1 MKEGRKMNIR
11 DNLNRVWEKIS
22 NAAESVGRDAS
33 EIAVVGVTKTHG
45 PEVVEAAVEA
55 GIEHIGENRVQEFL
69 SKYPGVGVDCKW
81 HLVGH
86 LQRNKVNKV
95 LGKFELIHS
104 VDSPRLARKL
114 NKSGERDDIVS
125 DVLIQVN
132 TSGEESKYGISPDEA
147 IELAGFI
154 TGLPFLRL
162 HGLMTIAPW
171 VKDTGVVAASF
182 ASLRQLR
189 ENLISRGF
197 EEERVRHLSMGMTDD
212 FEIAVKEGATILR
225 LGRVLLGERGDY

>member
-1 MKEGRKMNIR
+1 MSIR
-11 DNLNRVWEKIS
+11 DNLKMVRERIAR
-22 NAAESVGRDAS
+22 AAESAGRDIS
-33 EIAVVGVTKTHG
+33 EISVVGITKTHG
-45 PEVVEAAVEA
+45 PEVVKAAVEA

-69 SKYPGVGVDCKW
+69 SKYPKVDVECKW

-104 VDSPRLARKL
+104 IDSERLVRKL

-125 DVLIQVN
+125 NVLIQVN
-132 TSGEESKYGISPDEA
+132 TSGEESKFGVSPDETIRLA
-147 IELAGFI
+147 ELIAE
-154 TGLPFLRL
+154 LPYLKI

-171 VKDTGVVAASF
+171 VDDQKVVAASF
-182 ASLRQLR
+182 ARLRNLR
-189 ENLISRGF
+189 DKLIDRGF
-197 EEERVRHLSMGMTDD
+197 DGNEVKHLSMGMTDD

-225 LGRVLLGERGDY
+225 LGRVLFGEREDY